1 MRRYW
6 MVCTSVTLAAAGS
19 AACAPYASVAVAAG
33 PRAAAS
39 ALACA
44 DTSAGRMG
52 YRVVR
57 RKPAVELVAERE
69 RDQPAGADPQA
80 LRWVDRLTVRV
91 SETDKGS
98 RLEVVPAGYLEERT
112 FRGPTERGDRP
123 TAATRQD
130 AERIASECT
139 RS

>member
-6 MVCTSVTLAAAGS
+6 TILALVGAGG
-19 AACAPYASVAVAAG
+19 AGCAGCAPYAS
-33 PRAAAS
+33 PAAATGPLAAAA
-39 ALACA
+39 ALTCA
-44 DTSAGRMG
+44 DTLASRLG

-57 RKPAVELVAERE
+57 RKAAIELVAERE
-69 RDQPAGADPQA
+69 RDQPAGSDPQA

-91 SETDKGS
+91 SETGGGS

-112 FRGPTERGDRP
+112 FRGPTEREDRP

-130 AERIASECT
+130 AERIAGECT
-139 RS
+139 RP